1 MKKLFLILIFFLI
14 LTNLSCNSNQ
24 KILNVGV
31 YTDYPPFSYKEEN
44 VIKGFNMDFL
54 EICFKKM
61 KYKPNYI
68 EIDNDSFEK
77 LKNGEVDVLIGGYPI
92 AYKYPEGISLT
103 EPYFDM
109 SLYLIS
115 RITNPIGSIENLSD
129 KKLVLS
135 LYTFSEELIKNVKN
149 IEKIPYKNF
158 KDSLKLLEA
167 GDIDAVLIEKV
178 LLDIYSLDE
187 SKFIKVKVYNQGL
200 TMVLREDDDVLRYEF
215 NNSISNILK
224 TKQYKNLILKWFEEE
239 R

>member
-1 MKKLFLILIFFLI
+1 MRKLFFILIFFLI
-14 LTNLSCNSNQ
+14 FTNFSCNSNQ
-24 KILNVGV
+24 KTLNVGV
-31 YTDYPPFSYKEEN
+31 YTDYPPFSYKEDN
-44 VIKGFNMDFL
+44 IIKGFNIDFL

-68 EIDNDSFEK
+68 EIESGSFEK

-92 AYKYPEGISLT
+92 AYNYPEGISLT

-115 RITNPIGSIENLSD
+115 RITNPVSSIENLGD
-129 KKLVLS
+129 KKLILS
-135 LYTFSEELIKNVKN
+135 LYTFSEELVKNVKN
-149 IEKIPYKNF
+149 LEKIPYKNF
-158 KDSLKLLEA
+158 KESLKLVED
-167 GDIDAVLIEKV
+167 GDADAVLIEKV

-187 SKFIKVKVYNQGL
+187 SKLIKVKVYNQGL
-200 TMVLREDDDVLRYEF
+200 TMVLREDEDELRYEF
-215 NNSISNILK
+215 NSSISSILK